1 MFLKLF
7 KHDWK
12 SLSRWLVPVLIG
24 IGGAAVLGF
33 INALVLGATGSGNTD
48 GRTKEA
54 LLFSTF
60 TGTALIAMAL
70 AAALTVIAVL
80 IFVKFYKSMVTDEAY
95 LTFTL
100 PVSAGRLIGAKF
112 LSAALWTVIGAA
124 AVFAAWIIILS
135 GIWITGG
142 STLRGEVGEITRD
155 LFDMIWENPQIMIPM
170 FAYALT
176 GAVRVWFQVTCAIL
190 FGASVV
196 RKNKALAAVGMVL
209 AVNFAVNTIL
219 SLFGIAGMFSIVM
232 GASYGITQDSG
243 ELTLPA
249 VLWIQSGVNVLL
261 TAVFWWWS
269 VRIARKSVNI
279 E

>member
-80 IFVKFYKSMVTDEAY
+80 IFVTFYKSMVTDEAY

>member
-33 INALVLGATGSGNTD
+33 INALVLGATGSGDTD

-124 AVFAAWIIILS
+124 AVFAAWIVILS

-232 GASYGITQDSG
+232 GASYGIMQDSG

>member
-24 IGGAAVLGF
+24 IGGAAALGF

-124 AVFAAWIIILS
+124 AVFAAWIVILS

>member
-112 LSAALWTVIGAA
+112 LSAALWTVMGAA
-124 AVFAAWIIILS
+124 AVFAAWIVILS

>member
-155 LFDMIWENPQIMIPM
+155 LFNMIWENPQIMIPM

-190 FGASVV
+190 FGAAVV

>member
-124 AVFAAWIIILS
+124 AVFAAWIVILS

>member
-33 INALVLGATGSGNTD
+33 INALVLGATGSGDTD

-155 LFDMIWENPQIMIPM
+155 LFDVIWENPQIMIPM
-170 FAYALT
+170 FVYAVT

-196 RKNKALAAVGMVL
+196 RKNKALAAVGMVF
-209 AVNFAVNTIL
+209 AVNFAVNLIL
-219 SLFGIAGMFSIVM
+219 SLAGVSGMMALVL

-249 VLWIQSGVNVLL
+249 ILWIQSGVNALL

>member
-33 INALVLGATGSGNTD
+33 INALVLGATGSGDTD

-219 SLFGIAGMFSIVM
+219 SLFGIAGMISIVM

-243 ELTLPA
+243 KLTLPA

>member
-100 PVSAGRLIGAKF
+100 PVSTGRLIGAKF